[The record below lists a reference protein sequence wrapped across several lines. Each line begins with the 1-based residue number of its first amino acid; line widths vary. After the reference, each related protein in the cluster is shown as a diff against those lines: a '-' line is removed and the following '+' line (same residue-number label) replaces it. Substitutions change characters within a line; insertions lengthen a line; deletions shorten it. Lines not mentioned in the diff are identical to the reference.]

1 MEVLDLF
8 FNFRF
13 NTRLERF
20 IDEFKKTHLK
30 SSSIMNPLD
39 RVSSHSLTA
48 LLHDDYDIYE
58 NSGYVR
64 RTKTDEIIHHLICDV
79 TFNIFVVV

>member
-64 RTKTDEIIHHLICDV
+64 RPQTNELIII
-79 TFNIFVVV
+79 